1 MTNMRSHALMASSA
15 LAMPPRLET
24 KDAEPGN
31 EQKGSPPDTTEIK
44 KAVEGFMTTFEEFK
58 NKVNT
63 ELDQVKKAGSPDAV
77 TVDEVKNLSKAL
89 DEQKKLVDELRLDAR
104 RPQITGHD
112 GEKRAMTADEQK
124 QRGLFLDYMRKGSMS
139 EEFLDFQSKALAA
152 GSNPDGGYVVPVQL
166 DTTIDRVLSEVSP
179 IRAISSVMQVSTSSL
194 KKPMN
199 MGGAGAGWVGE
210 AEARPQTATPTLNM
224 LEFPVMEMYAN
235 PAATQTLL
243 DDAYVNIEQ
252 WLADEVQIT
261 FAEQEGAAFVA
272 GNGVNKPR
280 GFLSYDTVANANY
293 AWGKLGFIASGA
305 ASDFEAPVDA
315 ARTGPEDRFID
326 LIHSLKAGY
335 RQGARFV
342 MNSATLSK
350 IRKFKDGNGNFIWQP
365 GLVAGQPDRLLGYP
379 ITEAE
384 DMPDVGAGEF
394 PIAFGNFNRGYQVVD
409 RIGTRVLRDP
419 FTAKPF
425 VLFYTTKRVGGGVKN
440 FEAIKLMK
448 ISE

>member
-1 MTNMRSHALMASSA
+1 MRNHALLASSA
-15 LAMPPRLET
+15 LAMPSRLET
-24 KDAEPGN
+24 KDATPGN
-31 EQKGSPPDTTEIK
+31 EQKDSPPDTAEIK
-44 KAVEGFMTTFEEFK
+44 KAVEGFMTTFQEFK
-58 NKVNT
+58 SKVDR
-63 ELDQVKKAGSPDAV
+63 EL
-77 TVDEVKNLSKAL
+77 DEVKKSGSADVVTKDEVKRLNDAL
-89 DEQKKLVDELRLDAR
+89 DEQKKLVDELRLDAK

-124 QRGLFLDYMRKGSMS
+124 QRGLFLDYMRKGQMT
-139 EEFLDFQSKALAA
+139 EEFLDFQAKALSA

-179 IRAISSVMQVSTSSL
+179 IRAISSVMQVSTASL
-194 KKPMN
+194 KKPVN
-199 MGGAGAGWVGE
+199 MGGAGSGWVGE
-210 AEARPQTATPTLNM
+210 AEARPQTATPELKM

-243 DDAYVNIEQ
+243 DDAYINIEQ

-280 GFLSYDTVANANY
+280 GFLAYDTVANASY
-293 AWGKLGFIASGA
+293 AWGKLGFTVSGG
-305 ASDFEAPVDA
+305 ASDFA
-315 ARTGPEDRFID
+315 ATEPENVFID

-335 RQGARFV
+335 RTGARFV
-342 MNSATLSK
+342 MNSATLAK
-350 IRKFKDGNGNFIWQP
+350 IRKFKDGNDNFIWQP
-365 GLVAGQPDRLLGYP
+365 GLQAGQPDRLLGYP

-394 PIAFGNFNRGYQVVD
+394 PIAFGNFTRGYQVVD

-425 VLFYTTKRVGGGVKN
+425 VTFYTTKRVGGGVKN
-440 FEAIKLMK
+440 FEAIKLLK
-448 ISE
+448 IGT

>member
-1 MTNMRSHALMASSA
+1 MRKHALMAASA
-15 LAMPPRLET
+15 LAMPLCLET
-24 KDAEPGN
+24 KDGEPGTP
-31 EQKGSPPDTTEIK
+31 EQKNAPDTAEIK

-63 ELDQVKKAGSPDAV
+63 ELDQVKKTGGTDAV
-77 TVDEVKNLSKAL
+77 TADEVKKLNAAL
-89 DEQKKLVDELRLDAR
+89 DEQKKLVDELRLDAK
-104 RPQITGHD
+104 RPLITGHD

-124 QRGLFLDYMRKGSMS
+124 HRDAFLNYMRKGASA
-139 EEFLDFQSKALAA
+139 EEELKAIEAKSLSA
-152 GSNPDGGYVVPVQL
+152 GSNPDGGYVVPFQL
-166 DTTIDRVLSEVSP
+166 DSTIDRVLSEVSP
-179 IRAISSVMQVSTSSL
+179 IRAISSVMQVSTGL
-194 KKPMN
+194 LRKPVN

-210 AEARPQTATPTLNM
+210 AESRPQTATPTLNM

-243 DDAYVNIEQ
+243 DDAYINIEQ

-280 GFLSYDTVANANY
+280 GFLAYDTVANANY
-293 AWGKLGFIASGA
+293 AWGKLGFTVSGG
-305 ASDFEAPVDA
+305 ASDFA
-315 ARTGPEDRFID
+315 ATEPENVFID

-335 RQGARFV
+335 RTGARFV
-342 MNSATLSK
+342 MNSATLAK
-350 IRKFKDGNGNFIWQP
+350 VRKFKDGNDNFIWQP
-365 GLVAGQPDRLLGYP
+365 GLQAGQPDRLLGYA

-440 FEAIKLMK
+440 FEAIKLLK
-448 ISE
+448 IGA

>member
-1 MTNMRSHALMASSA
+1 MRSHALMASSA